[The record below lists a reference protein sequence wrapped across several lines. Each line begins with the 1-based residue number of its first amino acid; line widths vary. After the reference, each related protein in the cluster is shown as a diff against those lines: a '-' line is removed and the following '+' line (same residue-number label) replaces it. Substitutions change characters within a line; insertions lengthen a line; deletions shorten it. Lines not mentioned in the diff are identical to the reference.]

1 MKPFVSVIVPTFKRA
16 PFLTYALEGLKKQ
29 TYKNFEVIV
38 VVKPGGDD
46 TEKVLEK
53 YRRELHIE
61 TIVQNEEFVS
71 RAYNMG
77 LRKSKGDIIAI
88 MDDDSVPYADWL
100 EKHVAVYGKYS
111 ELGGIS
117 GPALNADI
125 TEEGVLRQVPETD
138 HANLRWREFYYSSW
152 SYNRPLSGMSTFW
165 IFFGRDGL
173 VHHRLLPRHGNH
185 QTAVPSLLLMGA
197 NMSVKREAIE
207 GLKMEEDLILGF
219 SYEQL
224 LAYQIW
230 RKGYKL
236 LYDPSIKVLHIVHD
250 ESLGRFF
257 RSPSRAA
264 HRDAEYVLSFFILKS
279 GESEISWV
287 PYFLEL
293 LSLIVSR
300 ALTARKYGVAIAM
313 SRIYGIVYGFVVGCA
328 FKVSK
333 TLKGNFS
340 IKMAL
345 QRFVK

>member
-1 MKPFVSVIVPTFKRA
+1 
-16 PFLTYALEGLKKQ
+16 
-29 TYKNFEVIV
+29 
-38 VVKPGGDD
+38 
-46 TEKVLEK
+46 
-53 YRRELHIE
+53 
-61 TIVQNEEFVS
+61 
-71 RAYNMG
+71 
-77 LRKSKGDIIAI
+77 
-88 MDDDSVPYADWL
+88 
-100 EKHVAVYGKYS
+100 
-111 ELGGIS
+111 
-117 GPALNADI
+117 
-125 TEEGVLRQVPETD
+125 
-138 HANLRWREFYYSSW
+138 
-152 SYNRPLSGMSTFW
+152 
-165 IFFGRDGL
+165 
-173 VHHRLLPRHGNH
+173 
-185 QTAVPSLLLMGA
+185 
-197 NMSVKREAIE
+197 
-207 GLKMEEDLILGF
+207 MEEDLILGF